1 MRRSRRGLS
10 LVELAVVVAIIAI
23 VMGMLLTTMRKV
35 WKVVHSLQSAGP
47 GQPVAMV
54 VHFDGDSAD

>member
-1 MRRSRRGLS
+1 MRKGRRGLS

-35 WKVVHSLQSAGP
+35 WKVVHSLQSAAP
-47 GQPVAMV
+47 GQTVAWV
-54 VHFDGDSAD
+54 VDQ

>member
-1 MRRSRRGLS
+1 MRKGRRGLS

-47 GQPVAMV
+47 GQAVALV
-54 VHFDGDSAD
+54 VPLE